1 MPTQILMPQLS
12 PTMEEST
19 LAKWHVKEGDTVR
32 SGDVVAEIETD
43 KATMEVEAPEDGTI
57 GKLLVA
63 GGTEHV
69 PVNYPIAVLV
79 TEDEAAISTSPQRGE
94 GARRSPQGDL
104 PSPAEVGFAK
114 AGGVA
119 GEGVQTPTGSETPSP
134 QPSPQRG
141 EGEVASQAVPQ
152 QPPPQRGE
160 GVLGTEQ
167 VMQEI
172 AQQIRGNGRDD
183 RAGRIFASPL
193 ARRLAQELGLELSAM
208 NGSGPHGRIVQA
220 DIESAAR
227 ERMRRPEPLQA
238 AEAEPSDIETEAG
251 PRAQELVAHRGARE
265 PEGLSDGQ
273 VLALYDPGSYEIVP
287 HDTMRRFI
295 AERLTLSKR
304 TIPHFYL
311 AIDCEL
317 DALIAARKRLNA
329 MAPQEGPRGFKLSV
343 NDFIVKAMAMALQ
356 TVPAANAT
364 WTEQGLLRHRA
375 SDIAVAVALENG
387 GLHTPVIRDAEV
399 KSLSEL
405 SNEMRDLAAR
415 ARSKRL
421 APHEYQG
428 GSTTISN
435 LGMYGIDRFDA
446 VINPPQA
453 SILAVGSAEKRP
465 VVKDDALKIAT
476 MMSVTLSVDHRVI
489 DGALGAE
496 LLAAFKAYLEDPVTM
511 LV

>member
-1 MPTQILMPQLS
+1 MPTQILMPRLS
-12 PTMEEST
+12 PTMEEGK
-19 LAKWHVKEGDTVR
+19 LANWHVKEGDAVR

-69 PVNYPIAVLV
+69 PVNFPIAVLV
-79 TEDEAAISTSPQRGE
+79 IDDEGDSSLETRPAAAPQDE
-94 GARRSPQGDL
+94 GDARRAASAPHPEEARSAVSKGEARD
-104 PSPAEVGFAK
+104 SSAE
-114 AGGVA
+114 
-119 GEGVQTPTGSETPSP
+119 
-134 QPSPQRG
+134 
-141 EGEVASQAVPQ
+141 EVMH
-152 QPPPQRGE
+152 R
-160 GVLGTEQ
+160 
-167 VMQEI
+167 I
-172 AQQIRGNGRDD
+172 AAQIRGDGTSAQAERV
-183 RAGRIFASPL
+183 FSSPL
-193 ARRLAQELGLELSAM
+193 ARRLARELGLNLAALD
-208 NGSGPHGRIVQA
+208 GSGPHGRIVKA
-220 DIESAAR
+220 DVEEAAR
-227 ERMRRPEPLQA
+227 GAMRA
-238 AEAEPSDIETEAG
+238 AERAEAAPAEAVSAEIEPVEIDTEAARH
-251 PRAQELVAHRGARE
+251 PQELVARNGS
-265 PEGLSDGQ
+265 PERDGLSDRQ
-273 VLALYDPGSYEIVP
+273 VLALYQPGSYEIVP

-295 AERLTLSKR
+295 AERLTLAKR
-304 TIPHFYL
+304 SIPHFYL

-329 MAPQEGPRGFKLSV
+329 LAPQEGPRAFKLSI

-375 SDIAVAVALENG
+375 SDIAVAVALEGG
-387 GLHTPVIRDAEV
+387 GLHTPVIRDAEI
-399 KSLSEL
+399 KSLSEI
-405 SNEMRDLAAR
+405 SNELRDLAAR

-453 SILAVGSAEKRP
+453 SILAVGRAEKRP
-465 VVKDDALKIAT
+465 VVKDDVLKIAT

>member
-1 MPTQILMPQLS
+1 MTTQILMPQLS
-12 PTMEEST
+12 PTMEEGK

-69 PVNYPIAVLV
+69 PVNYPIAVLT
-79 TEDEAAISTSPQRGE
+79 TEGE
-94 GARRSPQGDL
+94 GASSLETRPPGAPQDEGR
-104 PSPAEVGFAK
+104 AWRAGFVPHPEEGAK
-114 AGGVA
+114 APVSK
-119 GEGVQTPTGSETPSP
+119 GEAPDDS
-134 QPSPQRG
+134 
-141 EGEVASQAVPQ
+141 A
-152 QPPPQRGE
+152 
-160 GVLGTEQ
+160 EQ
-167 VMQEI
+167 VMHRI
-172 AQQIRGNGRDD
+172 AEQIRRNGG
-183 RAGRIFASPL
+183 AHAERIFASPL
-193 ARRLAQELGLELSAM
+193 ARRLAREFGLELKKL
-208 NGSGPHGRIVQA
+208 NGSGPHGRIVKT
-220 DIESAAR
+220 DIERTARAA
-227 ERMRRPEPLQA
+227 MRRPEPVEA
-238 AEAEPSDIETEAG
+238 APAEAELVEEEEAE
-251 PRAQELVAHRGARE
+251 PRTQELIAHRGGRQ
-265 PEGLSDGQ
+265 PEGLSDRQ
-273 VLALYDPGSYEIVP
+273 VLALYQPGCYDIVP

-317 DALIAARKRLNA
+317 DALLAARQRLNA
-329 MAPQEGPRGFKLSV
+329 MAPQEGPRAFKLSL

-364 WTEQGLLRHRA
+364 WTEAGLLRHRA
-375 SDIAVAVALENG
+375 SDIAVAVALEGG
-387 GLHTPVIRDAEV
+387 GLHTPVIRDAEI
-399 KSLSEL
+399 KSLSEI

-428 GSTTISN
+428 GTTTISN
-435 LGMYGIDRFDA
+435 LGKYGIDRFDA

-453 SILAVGSAEKRP
+453 SILAVGRAEKRP

-511 LV
+511 LM

>member
-1 MPTQILMPQLS
+1 MPTQILMPRLS
-12 PTMEEST
+12 PTMEEGK
-19 LAKWHVKEGDTVR
+19 LAAWHVKEGDAVR

-43 KATMEVEAPEDGTI
+43 KATMEVEAPEDGVI
-57 GKLLVA
+57 EKLLLTA
-63 GGTEHV
+63 GTEHV
-69 PVNYPIAVLV
+69 PVNHPIAVLV
-79 TEDEAAISTSPQRGE
+79 TEDEGAAESSPSPLGGEDAARLRSSSEAVAHRESAAGE
-94 GARRSPQGDL
+94 GARTT
-104 PSPAEVGFAK
+104 VGP
-114 AGGVA
+114 
-119 GEGVQTPTGSETPSP
+119 ESPSP
-134 QPSPQRG
+134 QPSPHW
-141 EGEVASQAVPQ
+141 
-152 QPPPQRGE
+152 GE
-160 GVLGTEQ
+160 GVHATEQ
-167 VMQEI
+167 VMHKI
-172 AQQIRGNGRDD
+172 AEQIRRNGGNGH
-183 RAGRIFASPL
+183 ATRIFASPL
-193 ARRLAQELGLELSAM
+193 ARRLAREAGIELAAL
-208 NGSGPHGRIVQA
+208 NGSGPHGRIVRH
-220 DIESAAR
+220 DVERAA
-227 ERMRRPEPLQA
+227 QA
-238 AEAEPSDIETEAG
+238 APKAAERIEPVSKPAAAEPIEIKQAPK
-251 PRAQELVAHRGARE
+251 PRPQELVARSE
-265 PEGLSDGQ
+265 PQEPRGLSDRQ
-273 VLALYDPGSYEIVP
+273 VLALYQPGSYEVVP

-295 AERLTLSKR
+295 AERLTLSKQ

-317 DALIAARKRLNA
+317 DAVFAARARLNA
-329 MAPQEGPRGFKLSV
+329 LAPQEGPRAFKLSL
-343 NDFIVKAMAMALQ
+343 NDFIIKAFAMALQ

-375 SDIAVAVALENG
+375 SDIAVAVALEGG
-387 GLHTPVIRDAEV
+387 GLYTPVIRDAEI
-399 KSLSEL
+399 KSLSEI

-453 SILAVGSAEKRP
+453 SIMAVGRAEKRP

-496 LLAAFKAYLEDPVTM
+496 LLAAFKAYIEDPVTM